1 MSNEPNAANPGN
13 TAAATT
19 PNMEELVIAMARA
32 VAAKPDEVA
41 VESFEEDGVMVI
53 ELSVAQEDLGKVIGR
68 QGRTVRS
75 MRVVLEAAS
84 ENLDLPYELDIV
96 EDDDEDE
103 GEEDGE
109 EGGEDAQTGDDL
121 EGEALDESLDGG
133 PSEE

>member
-1 MSNEPNAANPGN
+1 
-13 TAAATT
+13 
-19 PNMEELVIAMARA
+19 MEELVIAMARA
-32 VAAKPDEVA
+32 VAAKPDEVE

-96 EDDDEDE
+96 EDDEDDE
-103 GEEDGE
+103 GNED
-109 EGGEDAQTGDDL
+109 EGGEDADTGEEF

-133 PSEE
+133 EPEA

>member
-1 MSNEPNAANPGN
+1 MSNDASAPNPATPAAS
-13 TAAATT
+13 T
-19 PNMEELVIAMARA
+19 PNMEELVVAMARA
-32 VAAKPDEVA
+32 VAAKPDEVE

-96 EDDDEDE
+96 EDDDEEDE
-103 GEEDGE
+103 D
-109 EGGEDAQTGDDL
+109 EGGEDAETGD
-121 EGEALDESLDGG
+121 EFEAEALDESLDGG
-133 PSEE
+133 APES

>member
-1 MSNEPNAANPGN
+1 MSNDSSAPNPG
-13 TAAATT
+13 TPATST
-19 PNMEELVIAMARA
+19 PNMEELVVAMARA
-32 VAAKPDEVA
+32 VAAKPDEVE

-103 GEEDGE
+103 D
-109 EGGEDAQTGDDL
+109 EGGEDAETGDEF

-133 PSEE
+133 APEA

>member
-1 MSNEPNAANPGN
+1 
-13 TAAATT
+13 
-19 PNMEELVIAMARA
+19 MEELVVAMARA
-32 VAAKPDEVA
+32 VAAKPDEVE

-103 GEEDGE
+103 D
-109 EGGEDAQTGDDL
+109 EGGEDAETGDEF

-133 PSEE
+133 APEA

>member
-1 MSNEPNAANPGN
+1 MSNQPNAPNPGT
-13 TAAATT
+13 TAAAT

-32 VAAKPDEVA
+32 VAAKPDEVE

-96 EDDDEDE
+96 EDDEDDE
-103 GEEDGE
+103 GNED
-109 EGGEDAQTGDDL
+109 EGGEDADTGEEF

-133 PSEE
+133 EPEA